1 MATSTA
7 PSIFVN
13 KTPTNQAW
21 ATLLLKNI
29 GAPVTPNNINNILLW
44 QSLENKPS
52 NWYNRNNP
60 LNASL
65 GTNARDG
72 TGSYSDLTTA
82 AKETATMITQGYKG
96 GAIGGGIY
104 TALMNDAPT
113 SDFSVQVVNS
123 AWSSNHYG
131 VASAGA
137 IKAVPGRIA
146 TFLAGNDFKV
156 PGVVVAPTTVNPGSG
171 IAEPGTVGSDAA
183 AGAGIKGCESRHPP
197 ITLWNSPGSSFTGAK
212 LQLSACQG
220 KAILGG
226 LSIFA
231 GGALI
236 MGGLFMLSS
245 TFAKTAI
252 GKQVAPIAGVLGGG
266 AVKAGSATVS
276 GAKRAATGANNYRN
290 STKAQ
295 RGEKFANR
303 PKSAVISKNPR

>member
-1 MATSTA
+1 
-7 PSIFVN
+7 
-13 KTPTNQAW
+13 
-21 ATLLLKNI
+21 
-29 GAPVTPNNINNILLW
+29 
-44 QSLENKPS
+44 
-52 NWYNRNNP
+52 
-60 LNASL
+60 
-65 GTNARDG
+65 
-72 TGSYSDLTTA
+72 
-82 AKETATMITQGYKG
+82 MITQGYKG